1 MGHLRR
7 CTLKDLDY
15 VSKNMRD
22 MDKLEAV
29 YQTDQDAETALKV
42 SYLASKEAMAICGD
56 EDNPIGVCGVTSN
69 GCISHV
75 FRYII

>member
-1 MGHLRR
+1 MGHLRK

-29 YQTDQDAETALKV
+29 YQTDQDAETALK
-42 SYLASKEAMAICGD
+42 
-56 EDNPIGVCGVTSN
+56 
-69 GCISHV
+69 SHT
-75 FRYII
+75 